1 MFVCLAEIYTATKV
15 VISSYLLE
23 RFPMWRPWACFSLKT
38 HKRTHDRQTHC
49 TKIDR
54 DKDDREMAEILKGK
68 YSVECRDQQYTYEIR
83 EQVTSG
89 GWIWTL
95 SLSPRRCLYINE
107 CWNYFVN
114 KKKQNK
120 TTQEVQED
128 FQHIQISLLF
138 WILFPY
144 RTATPN
150 FVCIFKT
157 CGGCFSMINVLQNK
171 QTNKQARLKYHSTP
185 FL

>member
-1 MFVCLAEIYTATKV
+1 MTVRHSTE
-15 VISSYLLE
+15 
-23 RFPMWRPWACFSLKT
+23 
-38 HKRTHDRQTHC
+38 
-49 TKIDR
+49 IDR
-54 DKDDREMAEILKGK
+54 DKDDRESAEIK
-68 YSVECRDQQYTYEIR
+68 STYEIR

-95 SLSPRRCLYINE
+95 SLSPRRCLYTNE

-114 KKKQNK
+114 KKKQTK
-120 TTQEVQED
+120 KTQEVQED
-128 FQHIQISLLF
+128 FQHIQISLF
-138 WILFPY
+138 ISRLFPY

-171 QTNKQARLKYHSTP
+171 QTNPDKISFNSIFCNPLITKMKSP
-185 FL
+185 

>member
-1 MFVCLAEIYTATKV
+1 MKTLGLF
-15 VISSYLLE
+15 
-23 RFPMWRPWACFSLKT
+23 FSKNT
-38 HKRTHDRQTHC
+38 QKNAWQTGTFYKDWQRQRWQ
-49 TKIDR
+49 R
-54 DKDDREMAEILKGK
+54 DMAEILKGK

-107 CWNYFVN
+107 CSNYFVN

-128 FQHIQISLLF
+128 FQHIHISLLF
-138 WILFPY
+138 WTLFPY